1 MKGVFAMTINPS
13 ASHELIGNDPI
24 TRYILGGKGVV
35 TLKSH
40 TGVHHT
46 YSFEAPAKRDTNSDV
61 MFIKTLVGG
70 SEWVYVGM
78 YKNKQFHLTK
88 ASKFQKDS
96 AIVRGVYFILK
107 LMHKP
112 GYSDDRMH
120 LYHMGVCSRCGK
132 PLTNPES
139 IETGIGPHCRRMV

>member
-46 YSFEAPAKRDTNSDV
+46 YSFEAPAKRDTNS
-61 MFIKTLVGG
+61 
-70 SEWVYVGM
+70 
-78 YKNKQFHLTK
+78 
-88 ASKFQKDS
+88 
-96 AIVRGVYFILK
+96 
-107 LMHKP
+107 
-112 GYSDDRMH
+112 
-120 LYHMGVCSRCGK
+120 GVCL
-132 PLTNPES
+132 P
-139 IETGIGPHCRRMV
+139 RRLAATLP

>member
-1 MKGVFAMTINPS
+1 MKGVFVMTINPT
-13 ASHELIGNDPI
+13 ASHELIGNDSI
-24 TRYILGGKGVV
+24 ARYILGGKGVV

-46 YSFEAPAKRDTNSDV
+46 YLFESPASQPSGSDM
-61 MFIKTLVGG
+61 MFVKTLVGG
-70 SEWVYVGM
+70 SEWVYVGI
-78 YKNKQFHLTK
+78 YRNRRFYLTK
-88 ASKFQKDS
+88 ASKFNKDS
-96 AIVRGVYFILK
+96 AVVRGVYFILK

-120 LYHMGVCSRCGK
+120 LYHMGVCSKCGR

-139 IETGIGPHCRRMV
+139 IKIGLGPHCRSAV